1 MINISQVIA
10 ILTAA
15 FVGSVIIMAL
25 HWAPWSV
32 KAREKHI
39 NSTVMGAIAILIPFS
54 YLLIMWQSWI
64 ILATIWIITCAS
76 GATILICKAIDSH
89 IEMTSR
95 VETSERAEKK
105 LKQHLSE

>member
-54 YLLIMWQSWI
+54 YLLVAWKSWI

-76 GATILICKAIDSH
+76 GSTILVCKAIDSH
-89 IEMTSR
+89 IEMSSR
-95 VETSERAEKK
+95 VTASEHAEKK
-105 LKQHLSE
+105 LKQHLTE